1 MLRVPNSIT
10 GLVPHPIS
18 GDAVLQQ
25 EIVAEQASS
34 LGHAGHRAAA
44 ALQRLAE
51 DDGTDAERAQSLLQ
65 AAADAVHGYFIQ
77 RELCGFRGH
86 DAVIGDLGIPRR
98 VLARLGAR

>member
-1 MLRVPNSIT
+1 MLKLPNTIT
-10 GLVPHPIS
+10 GLVAHPLS

-34 LGHAGHRAAA
+34 LGHAGRRAAL
-44 ALQRLAE
+44 ALERLAG
-51 DDGTDAERAQSLLQ
+51 DDGTDAERARRLLQ
-65 AAADAVHGYFIQ
+65 AAADAVHSYFIQ

-86 DAVIGDLGIPRR
+86 EAVIRDLAIPAR